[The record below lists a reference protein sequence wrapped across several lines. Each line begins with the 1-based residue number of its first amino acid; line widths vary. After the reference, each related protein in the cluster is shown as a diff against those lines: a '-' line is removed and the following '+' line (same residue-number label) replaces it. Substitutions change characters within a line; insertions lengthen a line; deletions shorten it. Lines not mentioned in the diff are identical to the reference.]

1 MAGIG
6 QSSIGQGGASRELD
20 VRHAVVVGCDG
31 QPESDAAL
39 RFAVREA
46 SLRSARLVMV
56 MSFFKPIDPDLDEYD
71 TPESELRSR
80 ALRTAEAS
88 LCRALSLAPEHLPIH
103 QTVTGQ
109 GEPSRV
115 LLHDYGTAE
124 LFVLGSHHR
133 NLVKRV
139 FSGHAT
145 SRTLIHQGHVP
156 VVVVPPDWIAP
167 TADDV

>member
-6 QSSIGQGGASRELD
+6 QSSIAEESASHDVD

-46 SLRSARLVMV
+46 SLRSARLVLV
-56 MSFFKPIDPDLDEYD
+56 MSFFRPIDPDLDEYD
-71 TPESELRSR
+71 IPESELRSR
-80 ALRTAEAS
+80 ALKTAEES
-88 LCRALSLAPEHLPIH
+88 LCRALSLAPEHLPVH
-103 QTVTGQ
+103 HTVTGRGQ
-109 GEPSRV
+109 PSRL
-115 LLHDYGTAE
+115 LLHDYGNAE

-133 NLVKRV
+133 NLLKRV

-167 TADDV
+167 TADAV